1 MWFFSEVSYWL
12 LPCIDCLFILLALEG
27 FDCEMEGVAS
37 RFACLKD
44 DDTTDWIKPK
54 DKSKK
59 TKSSVVN
66 NDVKST
72 SAKAKKKNQSNNEA
86 KELQQLAF
94 QTSNKKK
101 NKNKTKSK
109 EENKKSSHIQDS
121 QYHEWKEKDEQ
132 VS

>member
-1 MWFFSEVSYWL
+1 M
-12 LPCIDCLFILLALEG
+12 LALEG

-109 EENKKSSHIQDS
+109 EENKKSSNIQDS